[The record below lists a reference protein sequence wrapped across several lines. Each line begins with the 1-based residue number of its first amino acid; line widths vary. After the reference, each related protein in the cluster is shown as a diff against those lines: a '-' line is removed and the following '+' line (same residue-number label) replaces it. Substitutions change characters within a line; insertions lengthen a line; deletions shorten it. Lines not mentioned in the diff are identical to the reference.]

1 MELTREFLNAYC
13 DTDWVRAIV
22 GRVVDMIK
30 TNIFKNYKTQKKIVW
45 DIGVERATNTYYYE
59 LLRRQQSEGSREL
72 LSEESRELSWK
83 FALEMIVAEL
93 KKIFV
98 DTSVFYQN
106 KEIFDIH
113 DKMTIHRL
121 IIVDWEL
128 KE

>member
-1 MELTREFLNAYC
+1 MELTREFLNADC

-22 GRVVDMIK
+22 PRIVNTIK
-30 TNIFKNYKTQKKIVW
+30 MNILNTYKTQQKIVW
-45 DIGVERATNTYYYE
+45 DIGVERDTINYCNE
-59 LLRRQQSEGSREL
+59 LLQRLNYGRRQPQTNDYK
-72 LSEESRELSWK
+72 ELSWK

-98 DTSVFYQN
+98 DSSVFYQN

>member
-1 MELTREFLNAYC
+1 MELTREFLNADC
-13 DTDWVRAIV
+13 DTDWVIRIV
-22 GRVVDMIK
+22 GRVVDMINMIK

-45 DIGVERATNTYYYE
+45 DIGVEQDTKNYYYE
-59 LLRRQQSEGSREL
+59 LLRNQQ
-72 LSEESRELSWK
+72 SEESRELSWK

-98 DTSVFYQN
+98 DSSVFYQN

>member
-1 MELTREFLNAYC
+1 MELTREFLNADC
-13 DTDWVRAIV
+13 DTDWVICIV
-22 GRVVDMIK
+22 KRVVDMIK
-30 TNIFKNYKTQKKIVW
+30 TNFFKNYKTQKKIVW
-45 DIGVERATNTYYYE
+45 DIGVEQDTKIYCYG
-59 LLRRQQSEGSREL
+59 LLRNQQGEES
-72 LSEESRELSWK
+72 SEESRELSWK
-83 FALEMIVAEL
+83 FALEMVVAEL

-98 DTSVFYQN
+98 DSIVFYQN

>member
-1 MELTREFLNAYC
+1 MELTREFLNSCC
-13 DTDWVRAIV
+13 DTDWVMTIV

-45 DIGVERATNTYYYE
+45 DIGVEQDTKNYCYE
-59 LLRRQQSEGSREL
+59 LLRKQQ
-72 LSEESRELSWK
+72 SEESRELSWK

-98 DTSVFYQN
+98 DSSVFYQN

>member
-1 MELTREFLNAYC
+1 MELTREFLNADC
-13 DTDWVRAIV
+13 DTYWVIRIV

-45 DIGVERATNTYYYE
+45 DIGVEQDTKNNCYE
-59 LLRRQQSEGSREL
+59 TLDMQQNEEL
-72 LSEESRELSWK
+72 RELSWK
-83 FALEMIVAEL
+83 FALEMVVAEL

-98 DTSVFYQN
+98 DSSVFYQN

>member
-1 MELTREFLNAYC
+1 MELTREFLNADC

-22 GRVVDMIK
+22 PRVVNAIK
-30 TNIFKNYKTQKKIVW
+30 MNILNTYKTQKKIVW
-45 DIGVERATNTYYYE
+45 NIGVERSTQDYCNE
-59 LLRRQQSEGSREL
+59 LLQRLNYGRQRQTNDYK
-72 LSEESRELSWK
+72 ELSFK

-98 DTSVFYQN
+98 DSSVFYQN

>member
-1 MELTREFLNAYC
+1 MELTREFLNADC

-22 GRVVDMIK
+22 PRVVNAIK
-30 TNIFKNYKTQKKIVW
+30 MNILNTYKTQKKIVW
-45 DIGVERATNTYYYE
+45 NIGVERSTQDYCNE
-59 LLRRQQSEGSREL
+59 LLQRLNYGRQRQTNDYK
-72 LSEESRELSWK
+72 ELSFK
-83 FALEMIVAEL
+83 FALEMSVAEL

-98 DTSVFYQN
+98 DSSVFYQN

>member
-1 MELTREFLNAYC
+1 MELTREFLNVNC
-13 DTDWVRAIV
+13 DTDWVIAIV
-22 GRVVDMIK
+22 PRVVNAIK
-30 TNIFKNYKTQKKIVW
+30 MNILKTYKTQKKIVW
-45 DIGVERATNTYYYE
+45 DIGVERDTNTYYYE

-83 FALEMIVAEL
+83 FALEMVVAEL

-98 DTSVFYQN
+98 DSIVFYQN

>member
-45 DIGVERATNTYYYE
+45 DIGVEQYTKNYCYE
-59 LLRRQQSEGSREL
+59 LLRNQQGEES
-72 LSEESRELSWK
+72 SEESRELSWK

-98 DTSVFYQN
+98 DSSVFYQN

>member
-1 MELTREFLNAYC
+1 MELTREFLNANC
-13 DTDWVRAIV
+13 DTDWVIAIV
-22 GRVVDMIK
+22 PHVVNAIK

-45 DIGVERATNTYYYE
+45 DIGVEQDTQTYYYK
-59 LLRRQQSEGSREL
+59 LLRNQQ
-72 LSEESRELSWK
+72 SEESRELSFK

-98 DTSVFYQN
+98 DSIVFYQN

>member
-1 MELTREFLNAYC
+1 MELTREFLNADC

-22 GRVVDMIK
+22 PRIVNTIK
-30 TNIFKNYKTQKKIVW
+30 MNILNTYKTQQKIVW
-45 DIGVERATNTYYYE
+45 DIGVERDTINYCNE
-59 LLRRQQSEGSREL
+59 LLQRLNYGRRQPQTNDYK
-72 LSEESRELSWK
+72 ELSFK
-83 FALEMIVAEL
+83 FALEMVVAEL

-98 DTSVFYQN
+98 DSSVFYQN

>member
-1 MELTREFLNAYC
+1 MELTREFLNADC

-22 GRVVDMIK
+22 PRIVNTIK
-30 TNIFKNYKTQKKIVW
+30 MNILNTYKTQQKIVW
-45 DIGVERATNTYYYE
+45 DIGVERDTINYCNE
-59 LLRRQQSEGSREL
+59 LLQRLNYGRRQPQTNDYK
-72 LSEESRELSWK
+72 ELSWK

-93 KKIFV
+93 KIIFV
-98 DTSVFYQN
+98 DSSVFYQN

>member
-1 MELTREFLNAYC
+1 MELTREFLNANC
-13 DTDWVRAIV
+13 DTDWVIRIV

-30 TNIFKNYKTQKKIVW
+30 TNFFKNCKTQKKIVW
-45 DIGVERATNTYYYE
+45 DIGVEQYTKNYCYE
-59 LLRRQQSEGSREL
+59 LLRNQQGEES
-72 LSEESRELSWK
+72 SEESRELSWK
-83 FALEMIVAEL
+83 FALEMVVAEL

-98 DTSVFYQN
+98 DSIVFYQN

-113 DKMTIHRL
+113 DKMTIHNL